1 MRVRT
6 RDYTVIIFEH
16 GQTIFELADGLWI
29 KSYFLS
35 ISDIVNDEYPMPCSD
50 DDSSD
55 IKVRFFMNL
64 TKSPE
69 SD

>member
-1 MRVRT
+1 M
-6 RDYTVIIFEH
+6 
-16 GQTIFELADGLWI
+16 
-29 KSYFLS
+29 S

-55 IKVRFFMNL
+55 IKVRFFMSL

-69 SD
+69 SDWNGFCQNDGGFNWNWFGVRKKIILSFENGIL